1 MTEKPHIAGKER
13 NMQIA
18 RDLYQ
23 QWKEYSFDLVEMS
36 NYSVLLDYVNRS
48 NYNVLKLQNS
58 AGDTLYVANT
68 TQEKPLVKGEDD
80 PSVPPP
86 FNAYSGV
93 GQAKVGPALV
103 SIGRGLE

>member
-1 MTEKPHIAGKER
+1 M
-13 NMQIA
+13 
-18 RDLYQ
+18 
-23 QWKEYSFDLVEMS
+23 VEMN
-36 NYSVLLDYVNRS
+36 NYSVLLDFVNRS

-93 GQAKVGPALV
+93 GQAQVGDCSFCKIGFYLYLILDLG
-103 SIGRGLE
+103 SIGLCKLWTK